1 MSLHTGAGNGAMN
14 SELARISL
22 LTEKQRQC
30 LHLVVLRKTSK
41 EIARELG
48 ISKPTVD
55 QRIANAR
62 DILGVN
68 SRDTAAM
75 LFAKYDE
82 KYDRVIYDPVQ
93 VPTAQAIPDTNFQ
106 ETHFNDGLRLEEA
119 AIPYSGISE
128 YQPSNKAGFLGSFSS
143 DLNTTK
149 RLLTIVGMT
158 VGILCIVLIG
168 LAVAQSISGLLT
180 AS

>member
-1 MSLHTGAGNGAMN
+1 MGHLDAEIAKI
-14 SELARISL
+14 AR

-55 QRIANAR
+55 QRIASAR
-62 DILGVN
+62 DILGVS
-68 SRDTAAM
+68 SRDAAAM

-93 VPTAQAIPDTNFQ
+93 VPTEQAITDINLQ
-106 ETHFNDGLRLEEA
+106 EAYFNGGLKLEEA

-128 YQPSNKAGFLGSFSS
+128 YQPSNKMGFYWSLSS

-149 RLLTIVGMT
+149 RVLTIVGMT
-158 VGILCIVLIG
+158 VGILCTVLIG

>member
-1 MSLHTGAGNGAMN
+1 MGHMD
-14 SELARISL
+14 SELARISR

-41 EIARELG
+41 EIARVLG

-62 DILGVN
+62 DILGVD
-68 SRDTAAM
+68 SRDAAAI

-82 KYDRVIYDPVQ
+82 KYDRVIYDPAQ
-93 VPTAQAIPDTNFQ
+93 VPAPHGITDTNYQ
-106 ETHFNDGLRLEEA
+106 ETYFNGGLKLEEA
-119 AIPYSGISE
+119 AIPYSGVSE
-128 YQPSNKAGFLGSFSS
+128 YRSSNKMGFFGNLSS

-149 RLLTIVGMT
+149 RLLMIIGMT
-158 VGILCIVLIG
+158 VGILCIVLVG

-180 AS
+180 PS

>member
-1 MSLHTGAGNGAMN
+1 MGQIDT
-14 SELARISL
+14 ELAKISR

-30 LHLVVLRKTSK
+30 LHLVVLRKSSK

-55 QRIANAR
+55 QRIAAAR
-62 DILGVN
+62 EILGVSN
-68 SRDTAAM
+68 RDTAAM

-82 KYDRVIYDPVQ
+82 KYDRVIYDPEHLSQ
-93 VPTAQAIPDTNFQ
+93 TQTTADNSFQ
-106 ETHFNDGLRLEEA
+106 ERDFEGGLKLEEA
-119 AIPYSGISE
+119 AIPFSGILE
-128 YQPSNKAGFLGSFSS
+128 YQATDKKSFSWRPS
-143 DLNTTK
+143 GNLGITQ
-149 RLLTIVGMT
+149 RVATIIGLT
-158 VGILCIVLIG
+158 VGILGTVLVG

>member
-1 MSLHTGAGNGAMN
+1 MGQIDAEM
-14 SELARISL
+14 ARIAR

-55 QRIANAR
+55 QRIASAR
-62 DILGVN
+62 DILGVG
-68 SRDTAAM
+68 SRDAAAM

-93 VPTAQAIPDTNFQ
+93 VPTEQAITDINFQ
-106 ETHFNDGLRLEEA
+106 EAYFNGGLKLEEA

-128 YQPSNKAGFLGSFSS
+128 YQPSKKMGFFWSLSS

-149 RLLTIVGMT
+149 RVLTIVGMT
-158 VGILCIVLIG
+158 VGILCTVLIG